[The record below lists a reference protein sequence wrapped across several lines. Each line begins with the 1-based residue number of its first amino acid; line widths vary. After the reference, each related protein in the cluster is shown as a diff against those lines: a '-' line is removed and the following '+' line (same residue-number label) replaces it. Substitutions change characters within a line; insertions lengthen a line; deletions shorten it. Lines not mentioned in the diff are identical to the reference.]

1 MTTTTMTTMDDHQM
15 PSAASSASAAPSPP
29 TPAPQA
35 PPSPNNTPA
44 KGSPVASKPRLEHS
58 PRQHHTSSVPD
69 ASTLSINSRY
79 SPEESAAHGL
89 QDLGTTSGQPKL
101 KPRASPTFNSTH
113 ANGFSRGHPPPLP
126 SIKTAVNDGGRYAS
140 PPLTA
145 RGSRASG
152 MFVHA
157 PYPSGVPG
165 PGVEGTYAQSS
176 ALAQRNASSPNGH
189 PVSALRAHINPSPR
203 TPRFGPYPSPNPDT
217 PYRSMFQSQ
226 HHKAPLLLHPNM
238 LSSQQPSHSTENA
251 HNVNGFRIW
260 RNAIPLETAQRAAD
274 MMDQG
279 LPVHSKHDTHVTY
292 ETSVAT
298 YEVRDEFTKVSSHLP
313 LFALLSIRP

>member
-1 MTTTTMTTMDDHQM
+1 MTTIDDHQM

-29 TPAPQA
+29 TSAPRA
-35 PPSPNNTPA
+35 PPSPNNTSV
-44 KGSPVASKPRLEHS
+44 KGSLAEGSPAASKPRLGHS
-58 PRQHHTSSVPD
+58 PRQNHTSSLPD
-69 ASTLSINSRY
+69 TSAFSINSRY
-79 SPEESAAHGL
+79 SPEESAAQAL
-89 QDLGTTSGQPKL
+89 QDLGTTSEQPKP

-126 SIKTAVNDGGRYAS
+126 SIKTAVNNGGRYVS

-145 RGSRASG
+145 RGSRASSK
-152 MFVHA
+152 FVHA
-157 PYPSGVPG
+157 PYPLGVPD

-176 ALAQRNASSPNGH
+176 ALAHRNAPSPNGH
-189 PVSALRAHINPSPR
+189 PVSALRADINPSPR
-203 TPRFGPYPSPNPDT
+203 TTRFGPYPSPYSDT
-217 PYRSMFQSQ
+217 PYRSVFQSQ
-226 HHKAPLLLHPNM
+226 HQKEPLLLHPNM

-251 HNVNGFRIW
+251 HNVDGFRIW

-274 MMDQG
+274 VMDQG
-279 LPVHSKHDTHVTY
+279 LPVHSRHDTHVTY

-313 LFALLSIRP
+313 LFALLTIRP